1 MKTTRATH
9 TPGPWE
15 AAHPGNYDADGI
27 AVYARNKAG
36 LRYTIA
42 AVRYLGTAD
51 PAPAEANARLI
62 AAAPALLKA
71 CEAIITDL
79 ERFVSRQGPGPDARL
94 AALKAAIA
102 QAEGGE

>member
-9 TPGPWE
+9 TPGPWRIARTSDGRE
-15 AAHPGNYDADGI
+15 VIAEDAGQI
-27 AVYARNKAG
+27 
-36 LRYTIA
+36 LTIA
-42 AVRYLGTAD
+42 YAQAYLHKASPD
-51 PAPAEANARLI
+51 DEARANARLI